1 MTRKK
6 PLLYYLKMEIKHNDV
21 VSLSPLFPCGVLY
34 GTKAFK
40 IKNPNSNPGFKNM
53 TKIVR
58 FLIGSKGR
66 RSERRLLT
74 NFQLPAFRTAG
85 FDFSKSRRCERR
97 LLTNSIADIPD
108 DGY

>member
-1 MTRKK
+1 MFIHLRFCRKIMSSDK
-6 PLLYYLKMEIKHNDV
+6 KYKYNIN
-21 VSLSPLFPCGVLY
+21 GVLY

-58 FLIGSKGR
+58 FLIGGKGR
-66 RSERRLLT
+66 RSGRRLLT
-74 NFQLPAFRTAG
+74 NFQLSAFRTAG
-85 FDFSKSRRCERR
+85 FDFSKGRRCERR
-97 LLTNSIADIPD
+97 LLTNSIASIPD